1 MIILFVCLE
10 CGHLFEEDDVAV
22 WEESR
27 GEYWGTPCYEEV
39 TGCPHCKG
47 DYVKTY
53 RCDCCEEWITDTYIK
68 TDDDKRYCSHCY
80 TKIELGN
87 E

>member
-10 CGHLFEEDDVAV
+10 CNELFEEPTY
-22 WEESR
+22 WEETHGLSS
-27 GEYWGTPCYEEV
+27 PPYERWS
-39 TGCPHCKG
+39 GCPYCKG
-47 DYVKTY
+47 DYVEAH
-53 RCDCCEEWITDTYIK
+53 RCDCCEDWITGTYIT

-80 TKIELGN
+80 TKVELGN